1 MNLSLGKKHIFNMLK
16 FSAII
21 FLIFCNIGMLVSCAS
36 LHAYIIVL
44 TTEYDG
50 NIVIENEE
58 NVALFLENIIQ
69 NHADY
74 SIMAF
79 NRKAISY
86 KVKKTHN
93 TTHSFYVIYTADGI
107 YHTLSFSATGKWATS
122 KGAWAMDTETDIASY
137 IDYLD
142 GNNKWEVEEIMTN
155 NGINTLLTITNV
167 LLKLRGDTTYYFR
180 SKINNNDNYDN
191 CNTAL
196 LETLVESE

>member
-1 MNLSLGKKHIFNMLK
+1 MTLSLGKRCIFNILK
-16 FSAII
+16 LSAII
-21 FLIFCNIGMLVSCAS
+21 FLIFYNIILVSCAS
-36 LHAYIIVL
+36 LYAYSIVL

-79 NRKAISY
+79 NRKAISH
-86 KVKKTHN
+86 KVKKTYN
-93 TTHSFYVIYTADGI
+93 TTHSFYVIYSADGI

-142 GNNKWEVEEIMTN
+142 GNNGLVREPHWFP
-155 NGINTLLTITNV
+155 
-167 LLKLRGDTTYYFR
+167 LKSCIFSG
-180 SKINNNDNYDN
+180 
-191 CNTAL
+191 
-196 LETLVESE
+196 